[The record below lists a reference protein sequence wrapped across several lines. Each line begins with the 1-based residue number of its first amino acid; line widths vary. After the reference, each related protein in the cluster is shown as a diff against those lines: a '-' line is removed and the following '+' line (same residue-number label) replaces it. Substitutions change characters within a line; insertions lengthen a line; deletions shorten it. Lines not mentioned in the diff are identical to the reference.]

1 MGCCGNKEEVD
12 ESVNKKTKEKE
23 KIKFNKISTKKEENK
38 EKNSLV
44 KLKDKKEKE
53 KIENKDISTIKKNEE
68 NKEKNLVAKLKD
80 EKESS
85 ENKGI
90 CILKKEIE
98 KNENNDSSISQMKKE
113 NEITNNN
120 ISFCKKEE
128 EIISNKNIL
137 PEENVNINKNSS
149 TIKNEILT
157 KKSSSKS
164 NEHNLENINH
174 FLYLKEHPLMK
185 YNFFN
190 ISFNICH
197 YLFIVPEKYSL
208 LFSSFYSKILNNSLI
223 FFPKDFHQAKELLN
237 NIENE
242 VGIKDNWI
250 IISPCV
256 ELEKIIQEF
265 SENKNIY
272 FFIGYCY
279 NSNHEHNYK
288 HLYKFKQFY
297 KIVESCDDILKTLFK
312 LNNIYYYRKKQNY
325 ELENDE
331 NNIMELKYTNKFLF
345 EYNNDCSKN
354 YVIDEKYIEL
364 NVFKIRDNEC
374 YFGVILLLTLLNKT
388 LQINDLNQLLNLVGN
403 LPNLVII
410 SNDILEQNVIC
421 GLFLKNLFILY
432 LYFSNYP
439 YIYWILS
446 DEKIIEILSIF
457 KSDMSEKTS
466 KVIFCI
472 CFNALISQL
481 DNLASKI
488 EKGMNILNEN
498 EKENLAELQYN
509 LIKFICAIDH
519 LLNLVN
525 IEELS
530 KFYQAKNYLRDIDFL
545 LGITI
550 LYMLNNFCKNYP
562 FNLEFKIPFIYKE
575 QRIDFYKL
583 YGSIIKCPNYEN
595 NSQLKEYRKA
605 ITYNDTIVLGNKN
618 FHDIIKKINLPVKP
632 IYYLNDN
639 EFYTFFLN
647 IQKIDNKYNIS
658 KYIIIMDEKNGKE
671 FFETIRYISNVFG
684 LSLISIIYIQ
694 NKNFKINKNI
704 LQNPFIQI
712 ILTYSEKDILN
723 FYEDNIFRIKETII
737 NTLDEN
743 ERLIQSKPQLKII
756 FPKLNG
762 VKLFKEED
770 HGWDMVKDFQSNIF
784 DLVSIHRIFGS
795 INIGTFIKDMYLVYK
810 ENNCLDLF
818 IKYYGNYFSG
828 DYLIESNTS
837 SIAVV
842 KKFLYAYTLEE
853 KNKEKSFYI
862 LINNDLRSGNPEK
875 IGRYL
880 PIFSQ
885 IYTLIKKNYLA
896 SYSGEVYRATFFSN
910 ELIKEIKPG
919 KKLLNASLWS
929 SSKKLSVAKKFLFK
943 YKKNVLL
950 HTNIKKGNNVD
961 IHLEKLSA
969 YPKEEEILF
978 LPYCVFEIKKFKKM
992 EENGVEYY
1000 DLELIY
1006 CEEENKNNKLKN
1018 IKSEDVTLNII
1029 MK

>member
-1 MGCCGNKEEVD
+1 
-12 ESVNKKTKEKE
+12 
-23 KIKFNKISTKKEENK
+23 
-38 EKNSLV
+38 
-44 KLKDKKEKE
+44 
-53 KIENKDISTIKKNEE
+53 
-68 NKEKNLVAKLKD
+68 
-80 EKESS
+80 
-85 ENKGI
+85 
-90 CILKKEIE
+90 
-98 KNENNDSSISQMKKE
+98 
-113 NEITNNN
+113 
-120 ISFCKKEE
+120 
-128 EIISNKNIL
+128 
-137 PEENVNINKNSS
+137 
-149 TIKNEILT
+149 
-157 KKSSSKS
+157 
-164 NEHNLENINH
+164 
-174 FLYLKEHPLMK
+174 
-185 YNFFN
+185 
-190 ISFNICH
+190 
-197 YLFIVPEKYSL
+197 
-208 LFSSFYSKILNNSLI
+208 
-223 FFPKDFHQAKELLN
+223 
-237 NIENE
+237 
-242 VGIKDNWI
+242 
-250 IISPCV
+250 
-256 ELEKIIQEF
+256 
-265 SENKNIY
+265 
-272 FFIGYCY
+272 
-279 NSNHEHNYK
+279 
-288 HLYKFKQFY
+288 
-297 KIVESCDDILKTLFK
+297 
-312 LNNIYYYRKKQNY
+312 
-325 ELENDE
+325 
-331 NNIMELKYTNKFLF
+331 
-345 EYNNDCSKN
+345 
-354 YVIDEKYIEL
+354 
-364 NVFKIRDNEC
+364 
-374 YFGVILLLTLLNKT
+374 
-388 LQINDLNQLLNLVGN
+388 
-403 LPNLVII
+403 
-410 SNDILEQNVIC
+410 
-421 GLFLKNLFILY
+421 
-432 LYFSNYP
+432 
-439 YIYWILS
+439 
-446 DEKIIEILSIF
+446 
-457 KSDMSEKTS
+457 
-466 KVIFCI
+466 
-472 CFNALISQL
+472 
-481 DNLASKI
+481 
-488 EKGMNILNEN
+488 
-498 EKENLAELQYN
+498 
-509 LIKFICAIDH
+509 
-519 LLNLVN
+519 
-525 IEELS
+525 
-530 KFYQAKNYLRDIDFL
+530 
-545 LGITI
+545 
-550 LYMLNNFCKNYP
+550 
-562 FNLEFKIPFIYKE
+562 
-575 QRIDFYKL
+575 
-583 YGSIIKCPNYEN
+583 
-595 NSQLKEYRKA
+595 
-605 ITYNDTIVLGNKN
+605 
-618 FHDIIKKINLPVKP
+618 
-632 IYYLNDN
+632 
-639 EFYTFFLN
+639 
-647 IQKIDNKYNIS
+647 
-658 KYIIIMDEKNGKE
+658 MDELNGKE

-756 FPKLNG
+756 FPKLKG
-762 VKLFKEED
+762 IKLFKEED

-1018 IKSEDVTLNII
+1018 IKSEDITLNFI